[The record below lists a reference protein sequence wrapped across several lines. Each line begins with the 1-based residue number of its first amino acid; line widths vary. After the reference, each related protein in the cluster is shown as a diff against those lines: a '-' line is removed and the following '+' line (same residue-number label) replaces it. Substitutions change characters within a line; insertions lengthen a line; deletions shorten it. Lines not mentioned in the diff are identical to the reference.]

1 MKVTKVV
8 INEFDKFQKYF
19 IESKNDNFSECGLI
33 CGFKIIRVHDSID
46 NEYEDLSIKGCHIK
60 ELYFLM
66 NDKEVILLPI
76 LSQSN
81 WKFESFADTV
91 HIDIGFRYVDNTNW
105 IDNTVKTV
113 NESLID
119 YGLTVKKET
128 KILE

>member
-1 MKVTKVV
+1 MLVTKIV
-8 INEFDKFQKYF
+8 INEFDKFQKYY
-19 IESKNDNFSECGLI
+19 IESKDDNFSECGLM

-46 NEYEDLSIKGCHIK
+46 EAYEDLSIEGCHVK

-81 WKFESFADTV
+81 WKFESFAETV
-91 HIDIGFRYVDNTNW
+91 HVDIGHYLNETNW
-105 IDNTVKTV
+105 IDNMIKNV

-119 YGLTVKKET
+119 YGLTVRKET
-128 KILE
+128 RMLE